1 MRVFACVVLGA
12 VAASFGALACSSA
25 ANALGVVPT
34 TGITVR
40 AQDLTVGAGCGT
52 GPGQVY
58 KYAAVLADPHYGR
71 VYDCFADAAFVN
83 LPGTSD
89 GGPYSLEIFLYDKA
103 AYDAN
108 ADFIEAAAGASN
120 AIAALSQVPST
131 WTTSCTA
138 TQTLN
143 IQTVA
148 QCLPRTAGGPGSMV
162 IATDSFPLGDGGT
175 LACNAGFSGV
185 SAIVVDG
192 SGSSDAGADAGV
204 SNGVA
209 CPSPIPLGPFPA
221 FSTASAN
228 VTLFQG
234 LGIVGTTTCHA
245 SIVPSQ
251 TTTATCDP
259 VNPP

>member
-1 MRVFACVVLGA
+1 M
-12 VAASFGALACSSA
+12 
-25 ANALGVVPT
+25 
-34 TGITVR
+34 R
-40 AQDLTVGAGCGT
+40 AQDLTAGAGCGT

-58 KYAAVLADPHYGR
+58 KYAAVLADPHFGR

-89 GGPYSLEIFLYDKA
+89 GGAYSLEVFLYDKA

-108 ADFIEAAAGASN
+108 ADFIESAAGASN
-120 AIAALSQVPST
+120 AIDALSQVPAT

-148 QCLPRTAGGPGSMV
+148 QCLPKSAGGNGSMV

-175 LACNAGFSGV
+175 LACNAGFNGV
-185 SAIVVDG
+185 SAIVAGSAASTDG
-192 SGSSDAGADAGV
+192 GADGGTT
-204 SNGVA
+204 NGVT
-209 CPSPIPLGPFPA
+209 CPTAITLGPFPP
-221 FSTASAN
+221 FSTATAS
-228 VTLFQG
+228 VTLSQG
-234 LGIVGTTTCHA
+234 LGIVGTTTCRA
-245 SIVPSQ
+245 AIFPSQ

-259 VNPP
+259 VSTP